1 MSDAILLELPD
12 DPEAPARITLN
23 RPARHNA
30 MELEDIALFR
40 RLVAQTAAA
49 APRVLIITG
58 AGEKTFCAGASL
70 GDVGAGGAAWDGE
83 NPLTALCD
91 AIEAFPAPVICA
103 LNGSVYGGGVEV
115 ALSCDFRIGG
125 HGMKAFV
132 PPARLGI
139 HYEPAGIRRAVTR
152 LGPQI
157 ARRMFLLVETLGDE
171 ALLAAGFLDRL
182 VAHEDVAVTAEAMA
196 ADIAGLAPLAV
207 QGMKRT
213 IDELARG
220 ALDED
225 AAKTRISAAWA
236 SEDLREGL
244 AAMKDRRKPAFK
256 GR

>member
-1 MSDAILLELPD
+1 MSDAILLELPEG
-12 DPEAPARITLN
+12 PEAPARITLN

-30 MELEDIALFR
+30 MELEDMALFR
-40 RLVAQTAAA
+40 RLVGEAAAA
-49 APRVLIITG
+49 APRVLVITG

-70 GDVGAGGAAWDGE
+70 GDVGQGGAAWDGE

-125 HGMKAFV
+125 RGMKAFV

-139 HYEPAGIRRAVTR
+139 HYDPAGIRRAVTR
-152 LGPQI
+152 LGPQV
-157 ARRMFLLVETLGDE
+157 ARRMYLLVETLGDE
-171 ALLAAGFLDRL
+171 ALLGAGFLDRL
-182 VAHEDVAVTAEAMA
+182 VGHDDVATEAEAMA

-220 ALDED
+220 ALDEA
-225 AAKTRISAAWA
+225 AAKARITAAWA
-236 SEDLREGL
+236 SDDLREGL
-244 AAMKDRRKPAFK
+244 AAMKDKRKPVFK